1 MGYNRADNK
10 MKKML
15 IIVTMVVTGAI
26 FTSFDTNNSH
36 FCKTGTDNDY
46 VFYTTVKAWT
56 EATESTILYIYYKE
70 GNGVRKYYSSCGDSR
85 SMTCLL
91 YVKKNVLYQ
100 SNACDDFRRNY
111 KYLAYYGDYYFN
123 CDKGLPYMVE

>member
-1 MGYNRADNK
+1 

-15 IIVTMVVTGAI
+15 IIIAMVVVGTI

-36 FCKTGTDNDY
+36 FCKAETDNDY
-46 VFYTTVKAWT
+46 IFYTTVKAWT

-70 GNGVRKYYSSCGDSR
+70 GNGVRKYYSSCGDTR

-91 YVKKNVLYQ
+91 YVKKNELYK
-100 SNACDDFRRNY
+100 SSACDDFRRNY

-123 CDKGLPYMVE
+123 CERGLPYMVE

>member
-1 MGYNRADNK
+1 MEYNRTINQ

-15 IIVTMVVTGAI
+15 IIFALVVTGTVL
-26 FTSFDTNNSH
+26 TSFDTNNH
-36 FCKTGTDNDY
+36 NLRKTDTDNDY
-46 VFYTTVKAWT
+46 IFYTTVKAWT

-91 YVKKNVLYQ
+91 FVKKNVLYQ
-100 SNACDDFRRNY
+100 SSACDDFRRNY
-111 KYLAYYGDYYFN
+111 KYIAYNGDYYFN

>member
-1 MGYNRADNK
+1 MGYNRTINQ

-15 IIVTMVVTGAI
+15 IIVTMVVVGAI

-70 GNGVRKYYSSCGDSR
+70 GNGVRKYYSSCGDDR

-91 YVKKNVLYQ
+91 YVKKNVLYN
-100 SNACDDFRRNY
+100 SDACDDFRRNY
-111 KYLAYYGDYYFN
+111 KYIATYTDYYFN